1 MKPLRLATS
10 FASVSILIALAPAV
24 AQSQGH
30 GCAEGAAG
38 LGDRYFPTYGNGGYD
53 VRRYDLDVVYRPA
66 TDRLRG
72 RASIRAR
79 AKRRLCSFNLDFVG
93 LEVGEVK
100 VDRRQARWRRDDHE
114 LTVLP
119 ARPLKRGERF
129 EVVVRYAGVPVGSG
143 LSGFMRTEDG
153 ANVAGQPEA
162 AATWFPVNDHPLDKA
177 SYSFDVTVPNG
188 YEVVANGRPRGRD
201 RSPGGMTTWRWRA
214 GKMASYLATI
224 DVGEWD
230 VRRWRTE
237 GGIPVY
243 DAVDSALTGG
253 LRDEID
259 SSLARQEEMLDVL
272 TPSFG
277 PYPFNALGGIVD
289 NQSNL
294 FFALETQTRPVYSKY
309 FWLNSQGEPTNG
321 DFVVVHELAHQW
333 FGDDVALARWRDIWL
348 NEGFATYAEWLWTE
362 DQGGPTPRAT
372 FQQLYDAIP
381 TNDPFWSLRIGD
393 PGADRLF
400 DDEVYVRGAMA
411 AQALRNEIG
420 RADFFR
426 LLRKWTSSKSGGN
439 GTTGQFIALA
449 EQVSGEQLDDL
460 FEAWL
465 YTPAKPETSQISGG
479 TGRGD
484 ARRSAAG
491 GWLEVVQQRLR
502 RHGRY

>member
-1 MKPLRLATS
+1 
-10 FASVSILIALAPAV
+10 
-24 AQSQGH
+24 
-30 GCAEGAAG
+30 
-38 LGDRYFPTYGNGGYD
+38 
-53 VRRYDLDVVYRPA
+53 
-66 TDRLRG
+66 
-72 RASIRAR
+72 
-79 AKRRLCSFNLDFVG
+79 
-93 LEVGEVK
+93 
-100 VDRRQARWRRDDHE
+100 
-114 LTVLP
+114 
-119 ARPLKRGERF
+119 
-129 EVVVRYAGVPVGSG
+129 
-143 LSGFMRTEDG
+143 
-153 ANVAGQPEA
+153 
-162 AATWFPVNDHPLDKA
+162 
-177 SYSFDVTVPNG
+177 
-188 YEVVANGRPRGRD
+188 
-201 RSPGGMTTWRWRA
+201 
-214 GKMASYLATI
+214 MASYLATI
-224 DVGEWD
+224 NVGEWD

-237 GGIPVY
+237 DGIPVY
-243 DAVDSALTGG
+243 DAVDPALTGG

-309 FWLNSQGEPTNG
+309 FWLNNQGEPTNG

-381 TNDPFWSLRIGD
+381 ANDPFWSLRIGD

-400 DDEVYVRGAMA
+400 DDAVYVRGAMT

-426 LLRKWTSSKSGGN
+426 LLRRWTSSKSGGN

-449 EQVSGEQLDDL
+449 EQVSEEQLDDL
-460 FEAWL
+460 FDAWL
-465 YTPAKPETSQISGG
+465 YTPAKPEASVSSGPVRRGTLGAPRPAAGSGSCNSGCGATGATEHRCPMMGGVSSWAGRRRAQFGGLDAAVYGAIAATPTPDLDRDFGRLSRAADHSKLWMATAAAMALAGPRGKEAAVDGLTAVAVTSAVVNLGMKSF
-479 TGRGD
+479 
-484 ARRSAAG
+484 ARRRRPDRLMHNVPLARQVRMPVSTSFPSGHSASAFAFATAASDPLPAVSGPLQLAAG
-491 GWLEVVQQRLR
+491 LVAYSRVHTGVHYPLDAIVGSLVGAAIAPVTTAALNRLR
-502 RHGRY
+502 GR